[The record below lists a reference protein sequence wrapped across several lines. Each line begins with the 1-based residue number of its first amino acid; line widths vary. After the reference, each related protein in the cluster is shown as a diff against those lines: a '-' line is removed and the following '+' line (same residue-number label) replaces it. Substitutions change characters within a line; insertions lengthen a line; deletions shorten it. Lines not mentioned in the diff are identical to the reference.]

1 VRRRLALSL
10 AAAGALLAAAAPAAD
25 AGFTTGL
32 GLSGP
37 PNERDA
43 WLQRARTAQSKI
55 IRIGV
60 PWSLIATARPANPAD
75 PADPAYNF
83 TVLDDQISDITAAG
97 LRPLLTVQTAPA
109 FAEGPGR
116 SGSAPA
122 GTWRP
127 DPGAYG
133 SFAQALARRYSGGF
147 AGLPRVRYFQAWNE
161 PNLSQYLNPQYSG
174 RTPVGAQHYRRM
186 LNAFYDGI
194 KSAGRSN
201 LVITGGT
208 GPYGDRPGGQRT
220 RPLAFWREVLCLK
233 KRKRNR
239 LAGAKC
245 NPKPRFDVLSH
256 HAINTSGSPRKSA
269 LHPDDVSTADLGALR
284 RVLRTAE
291 RKHKIAGGKR
301 RHQIWVSE
309 IWWESN
315 PPDSFRGLP
324 LAKQARYLEQT
335 LYLLWKGGAKLVVN
349 LHTGDP
355 PYDPNHPLAT
365 ADAGIYF
372 ADGRPKPAL
381 TAFKFPFVTERS
393 SKRTLRAWGKAP
405 AGGRLTV
412 EARRGGGWR
421 KVGGRQVGANRV
433 FTLPLR
439 VSGKAQLRAK
449 VGGQTSLV
457 WSQGG

>member
-1 VRRRLALSL
+1 VKRRVALSL
-10 AAAGALLAAAAPAAD
+10 ATAGALLALAAPAVD
-25 AGFTTGL
+25 AAFTTGL
-32 GLSGP
+32 GLSGSASD
-37 PNERDA
+37 RDA
-43 WLQRARTAQSKI
+43 WLQRARAAQSKI

-83 TVLDDQISDITAAG
+83 TLLDDQISDTVAAG
-97 LRPLLTVQTAPA
+97 LRPLLTVVPAPA

-116 SGSAPA
+116 PGSVAA
-122 GTWRP
+122 GTWKP

-133 SFAQALARRYSGGF
+133 SFALALARRYSGSF

-161 PNLSQYLNPQYSG
+161 PNLGQFLSPQYAG
-174 RTPVGAQHYRRM
+174 RKPVGAQHYRRM
-186 LNAFYDGI
+186 LNAFYEGV
-194 KSAGRSN
+194 KSASRGN

-208 GPYGDRPGGQRT
+208 GPYGDRPGGART

-256 HAINTSGSPRKSA
+256 HAINTSGAPRRSA
-269 LHPDDVSTADLGALR
+269 HHPDDVSTADLAALR

-291 RKHKIAGGKR
+291 RKHKIAGGRR
-301 RHQIWVSE
+301 RHQIWITE

-315 PPDSFRGLP
+315 PPDTFRGLP
-324 LAKQARYLEQT
+324 LQKHARYLEET
-335 LYLLWKGGAKLVVN
+335 LYLLWKGGAKVVVN

-355 PYDPNHPLAT
+355 PYDPDRPLAT
-365 ADAGIYF
+365 ADAGLYF

-381 TAFKFPFVTERS
+381 QAYRFPFVTERR
-393 SKRTLRAWGKAP
+393 SKGTLRAWGKAP
-405 AGGRLTV
+405 VGGRVSV
-412 EARRGGGWR
+412 EARRKGGWR
-421 KVGGRQVGANRV
+421 KVAGRRVGANRV
-433 FTLPLR
+433 FTVPVRLR
-439 VSGKAQLRAK
+439 GKAKLRAR
-449 VGGQTSLV
+449 VGGETSLV
-457 WSQGG
+457 WPQR